1 MKCVICRF
9 AVADATRRVPT
20 CDAEFITVADATRR
34 VPTCD
39 AEFIAVADATR
50 RVPTCYFGRVCPLP
64 LMTHL

>member
-9 AVADATRRVPT
+9 
-20 CDAEFITVADATRR
+20 TVADATRR

-39 AEFIAVADATR
+39 VEYTTVADATR